1 MSHRR
6 NNSMKY
12 NFNIYGLSGA
22 GTVVDVALVGDPLGG
37 ASQVRLR
44 GHVVFRREA
53 GEVQPIVVLPA
64 PNNGKPYSLEQGNPV
79 RFLDKLQ
86 FRQDSSPCTNLLAF
100 SSSAS
105 PYS

>member
-37 ASQVRLR
+37 ASQVRHFKVI
-44 GHVVFRREA
+44 G
-53 GEVQPIVVLPA
+53 
-64 PNNGKPYSLEQGNPV
+64 GKQNMEPEEQ
-79 RFLDKLQ
+79 RL
-86 FRQDSSPCTNLLAF
+86 
-100 SSSAS
+100 
-105 PYS
+105 